1 MYRDF
6 IIIWGGEGQGEG
18 ILLAN
23 CVYMGKNEIPAEDK
37 TNSLLLPVSAANL
50 NKNLKAHN
58 SLLKGHSQSDL
69 T

>member
-6 IIIWGGEGQGEG
+6 IILGAGVRCLLGKIW
-18 ILLAN
+18 
-23 CVYMGKNEIPAEDK
+23 VYRKKTEEDK
-37 TNSLLLPVSAANL
+37 TDSILLPASAANL

-69 T
+69 A

>member
-6 IIIWGGEGQGEG
+6 IVLRGGVRCLGKIW
-18 ILLAN
+18 
-23 CVYMGKNEIPAEDK
+23 VYRKKNEIPEEDK
-37 TNSLLLPVSAANL
+37 TDSMLLPLSAANL

-69 T
+69 A